1 MDNLDDL
8 KAIWHTAKTD
18 NLPSSQEML
27 QIVRKFRGQ
36 KLRNKWLVIAICG
49 LLCCFII
56 TVLSLSPFKMLTTYL
71 GGALVIAG
79 AALMAATTIKSL
91 RRFYRLE
98 DCSNVEFLA
107 FIEQTR
113 QNQIFYYRKT
123 MVAVVAL
130 YSAGWML
137 YTYEPV
143 YKHPVWLYGTYAVII
158 IYLAVMWFV
167 VRPRAFKKD
176 QNKLNAMRQRLENIS
191 NQLNSNEN

>member
-1 MDNLDDL
+1 MDNLYNL
-8 KAIWHTAKTD
+8 KAILHTAKTD
-18 NLPSSQEML
+18 DLPSSQEML
-27 QIVRKFRGQ
+27 QMIRKFRSQ
-36 KLRNKWLVIAICG
+36 KLRNKWLVIAISA

-56 TVLSLSPFKMLTTYL
+56 TVLIIFPFKMLTSYL

-91 RRFYRLE
+91 RRFYRLD

-113 QNQIFYYRKT
+113 QNQLFYYQKT
-123 MVAVVAL
+123 MGAVVAL
-130 YSAGWML
+130 YSAGWVL

-143 YKHPVWLYGTYAVII
+143 HKYPLWFYSTYAVII

-176 QNKLNAMRQRLENIS
+176 QDKLNAMRRRFENIS
-191 NQLNSNEN
+191 NQLK